1 MDVTII
7 EVEEQSTAYDDL
19 LQLAGQLAQARYIPV
34 QEAHIDEA
42 ILLGAFV
49 GQRCVGFLRLL
60 IQVIG
65 RDRGRPPL
73 THAGQ
78 LLREGYVE
86 AFGVAPAAR
95 RQGIGQRL
103 HERAMALCQQRHCY
117 QIRSRS
123 PITSHENYALKLKL
137 GFAVHPSADNDSYY
151 FIKTLADRPAGD
163 HDPRERQDRP

>member
-1 MDVTII
+1 MEIAII
-7 EVEEQSTAYDDL
+7 EVEAQTAAYAEL
-19 LQLAGQLAQARYIPV
+19 LDLAGQLAQAQYIPV
-34 QEAHIDEA
+34 QETYIDES
-42 ILLGAFV
+42 IMLGAFV
-49 GQRCVGFLRLL
+49 DQRCVGFLRLL

-78 LLREGYVE
+78 LLHEGYVE
-86 AFGVAPAAR
+86 AFGVAPASR

-103 HERAMALCQQRHCY
+103 QERAMALCQQRHCY
-117 QIRSRS
+117 QLRSRS
-123 PITSHENYALKLKL
+123 PITSHANYALKLKL

-151 FIKTLADRPAGD
+151 FIKTLADRPASD